1 MAQNKNSEKRNLT
14 VFGTETEFD
23 GILEFTDNIIITGKF
38 TGKINAPEG
47 DLQVARNAVLK
58 VENIDVNS
66 LTIAGNITGNVKA
79 KDRVEICNGSKV
91 EGDVTTARIR
101 IANNVEF
108 NGQITMLEEEPEVDL
123 FSVASSEYKKAMLV
137 KQETIK

>member
-1 MAQNKNSEKRNLT
+1 MADREEKRNYT

-23 GILEFTDNIIITGKF
+23 GILEFTDNLVITGRF
-38 TGKINAPEG
+38 NGKINAPAG
-47 DLQVARNAVLK
+47 DLEVAKNALCS

-66 LTIAGNITGNVKA
+66 LTVSGTVTGNINA

-91 EGDVTTARIR
+91 TGDVTTSRIR

-108 NGQITMLEEEPEVDL
+108 NGQITMLDTEPEVDL
-123 FSVASSEYKKAMLV
+123 FSVASAEYKNALLV